1 MEVEINYSEEKT
13 SICVIGR
20 LDTVNAPVFEK
31 QIKEVLESDMKDVT
45 MDCRALEYIS
55 SSGLRLFLVMQ
66 KHANAKKGK
75 LSIINMNTE
84 IKSVFDMTGFTA
96 LFNIK

>member
-1 MEVEINYSEEKT
+1 MEVKIDYLEERINLSVT
-13 SICVIGR
+13 GR
-20 LDTVNAPVFEK
+20 LDTVNAPIFEK
-31 QIKEVLESDMKDVT
+31 KISPILASDMKDVI
-45 MDCRALEYIS
+45 MDCKDLEYIS

-66 KHANAKKGK
+66 KHANAKKGE
-75 LSIINMNTE
+75 LTIINMNAE